1 MTNDKIYNILIDMF
15 PSAYCELEY
24 NNVFELLIA
33 TCLAAQATDVSVNKV
48 TGNLFSKYNNA
59 QSLMEAKYEDV
70 VEIIKTVGL
79 SKTKAKNIIALS
91 KKLYEDYQGE
101 VPCDFDYLI
110 TLPGVGRKTANVIL
124 AEGFGVPRI
133 AVDTHVLRVSN
144 RLGFIESDNPLVV
157 EKKLMEIYPEEIW
170 GDLHLKLLF
179 FGRYFCKA
187 KNPECLRK
195 ECPFKNICKEK
206 KYEIT

>member
-1 MTNDKIYNILIDMF
+1 M
-15 PSAYCELEY
+15 
-24 NNVFELLIA
+24 
-33 TCLAAQATDVSVNKV
+33 
-48 TGNLFSKYNNA
+48 
-59 QSLMEAKYEDV
+59 
-70 VEIIKTVGL
+70 

-91 KKLYEDYQGE
+91 KKLYDDYNGE
-101 VPCDFDYLI
+101 VPCDFDYLV

-124 AEGFGVPRI
+124 AEGFGVQRV

-144 RLGFIESDNPLVV
+144 RLGFIDSDNPLIV
-157 EKKLMEIYPEEIW
+157 EKKLMEIYPERIW

-195 ECPFKNICKEK
+195 ECPFKYICKEK
-206 KYEIT
+206 KI

>member
-1 MTNDKIYNILIDMF
+1 MNEIIDYLDELIPD
-15 PSAYCELEY
+15 AVCELNY

-110 TLPGVGRKTANVIL
+110 TLPGVGRKTANVVML
-124 AEGFGVPRI
+124 EAFNNPQGV
-133 AVDTHVLRVSN
+133 AVDTHCKRISN
-144 RLGFIESDNPLVV
+144 RIGLSKETDPLKIEKDLLKQFSKEYYYDLNHMLIWHGRNTCTARNPKCDICPISNLC
-157 EKKLMEIYPEEIW
+157 KTS
-170 GDLHLKLLF
+170 LKN
-179 FGRYFCKA
+179 K
-187 KNPECLRK
+187 
-195 ECPFKNICKEK
+195 
-206 KYEIT
+206 

>member
-1 MTNDKIYNILIDMF
+1 MTNDKIYNILKEMF
-15 PSAYCELEY
+15 PNACCELKY
-24 NNVFELLIA
+24 KNVFELLVA
-33 TCLAAQATDVSVNKV
+33 TCLAAQATDASVNKV
-48 TGNLFSKYNNA
+48 TGNLFSKYGDA
-59 QSLMEAKYEDV
+59 KKLMEADYNDV
-70 VEIIKTVGL
+70 LTIIKSVGL

-91 KKLYEDYQGE
+91 KKLYDDYNGE
-101 VPCDFDYLI
+101 VPCDFDYLV

-124 AEGFGVPRI
+124 AEGFGVQRV

-144 RLGFIESDNPLVV
+144 RLGFIDSDNPLIV
-157 EKKLMEIYPEEIW
+157 EKKLMEIYPERIW

-195 ECPFKNICKEK
+195 ECPFKYICKEK
-206 KYEIT
+206 KI